1 MRKKFQSMA
10 TNEFILLKIKSY
22 ATLKALYLS
31 IIEKILFTC
40 YVASF
45 EVFLFL
51 RQDSILLKF

>member
-1 MRKKFQSMA
+1 MHKKFQSMA

-22 ATLKALYLS
+22 VTLKVLYLS

-51 RQDSILLKF
+51 R

>member
-1 MRKKFQSMA
+1 MA

-31 IIEKILFTC
+31 IIEKILFTR

-45 EVFLFL
+45 WDFLF
-51 RQDSILLKF
+51 